1 MTRERSTILL
11 YSAFFFPFFFPSSL
25 ALSSLA
31 SLHKR
36 QTNNKQLLHY
46 TSLYLRFSQSVSQSV
61 VRRRRR
67 CRCCYIDRSSK
78 EERSGIQ
85 RRREFF
91 LFILHSKEMGF
102 LTAHEHGKSK
112 VRLGRTWR
120 DAHTNAHHFV
130 EWEVC
135 VRLISPEMEKAYTNG
150 DNAGMTTTDTTRN
163 MVRVM
168 YGYFFGS
175 AVLSSLNFHRVR
187 CVCELT
193 RFFFLSSS
201 LSLSL
206 S

>member
-1 MTRERSTILL
+1 MRENDEREID
-11 YSAFFFPFFFPSSL
+11 YFMVFDFFFSFFFSFFSGSL
-25 ALSSLA
+25 LSRVA
-31 SLHKR
+31 S
-36 QTNNKQLLHY
+36 QTTNKQTTLTLY
-46 TSLYLRFSQSVSQSV
+46 ITSSSFQSVSQSV
-61 VRRRRR
+61 VRRRR

>member
-1 MTRERSTILL
+1 MRENDAKREIEST
-11 YSAFFFPFFFPSSL
+11 FFFSFFFASL
-25 ALSSLA
+25 LSLA
-31 SLHKR
+31 SLHKH
-36 QTNNKQLLHY
+36 NKTTTL
-46 TSLYLRFSQSVSQSV
+46 TSHHFFFDSVS
-61 VRRRRR
+61 RPPLLPH
-67 CRCCYIDRSSK
+67 RSFFK
-78 EERSGIQ
+78 GREIGDTEERV
-85 RRREFF
+85 FP
-91 LFILHSKEMGF
+91 LHLLHSKKMGF